1 MARLEPENTADF
13 SSVQN
18 NPTRNNS
25 AHSISDM
32 LREARLAR
40 GLELRD
46 ISNTTHV
53 RIDYLEALEEGR
65 FEQLPESVYARNFLK
80 LFAGAVGLDANALSE
95 RFAREVGAVGVQA
108 GSSPLNAEVDER
120 LRRPEER
127 RVAWGMWLP
136 GILLV
141 AAVLGLTLWLFNAF
155 LFSPTPAPTQEADVT
170 DNIVEDS
177 GLLPPADTATTDAA
191 SDTADTLPDT
201 PSAADTLPEDASETV
216 AETLLPPSEVSLSLS
231 TTPPGAQVSIDNY
244 ALPGTTPIQDA
255 PVSSGNARTVTI
267 TLDGYVPL
275 TETVDL
281 NEDSNLAFT
290 LTSEADA
297 AAAAESENAADAA
310 ANTDATD
317 SSANPA
323 DSTTNDAADNAADNA
338 ADGAVAETDDS
349 AAAADQL
356 TLNVNEATW
365 VEVYQSGARGQGER
379 LVYETVQP
387 GSTFTFD
394 LPIYVHVGN
403 ANGVTVNLAG
413 QDLGSLGSTG
423 EVTGRAFT
431 P

>member
-1 MARLEPENTADF
+1 MAGLEPENTADF
-13 SSVQN
+13 TSTQSKSAQN
-18 NPTRNNS
+18 NPTRNSS

-46 ISNTTHV
+46 ICNATHV

-80 LFAGAVGLDANALSE
+80 LFADAVGLDANALSE
-95 RFAREVGAVGVQA
+95 RFAREVGAVGTQA
-108 GSSPLNAEVDER
+108 GSSPLSASVDER
-120 LRRPEER
+120 VRRPEER

-136 GILLV
+136 GILLI
-141 AAVLGLTLWLFNAF
+141 ALVLGLTLWLFNAF
-155 LFSPTPAPTQEADVT
+155 LFSPTPAPIEEADVT
-170 DNIVEDS
+170 DNVIEDS
-177 GLLPPADTATTDAA
+177 VLPPDTAPSTA
-191 SDTADTLPDT
+191 TADT
-201 PSAADTLPEDASETV
+201 PSVADTLPEDASATV

-255 PVSSGNARTVTI
+255 PISSGNARTVTI

-275 TETVDL
+275 TETIDL
-281 NEDSNLAFT
+281 NEDSVLAFT

-297 AAAAESENAADAA
+297 AAAAESENAADA
-310 ANTDATD
+310 TD
-317 SSANPA
+317 SSADSLVDSATNDDADNPA
-323 DSTTNDAADNAADNA
+323 DNT
-338 ADGAVAETDDS
+338 VAETDDS

-403 ANGVTVNLAG
+403 ANGVTVTLAG